1 MKMSELVSKY
11 IELRDRKAILKSEYE
26 AKVAKIQEVLDKIE
40 AKLLEVFEQTG
51 MESVKTEFGTAYS
64 QVRNSVSCA
73 DREVFMQY
81 IKDNEEWS
89 LLEIRPSKAAVE
101 QFLAANEELPPGVNW
116 RSERVVNFRRNT

>member
-1 MKMSELVSKY
+1 
-11 IELRDRKAILKSEYE
+11 
-26 AKVAKIQEVLDKIE
+26 
-40 AKLLEVFEQTG
+40 
-51 MESVKTEFGTAYS
+51 
-64 QVRNSVSCA
+64 
-73 DREVFMQY
+73 VFMQY